1 MMARADEHEISS
13 ETVPTLYVVATPIGN
28 LRDLTLR
35 ALDVLRD
42 ADVVAAE
49 DTRVTQHLLD
59 HYGITKPLIAAH
71 EHNEHAAAE
80 RISGLLREGR
90 SVVLVSDAGTPGISD
105 PGAHIVAAA
114 RAAGMRIVPVPGA
127 NAAAA
132 ALSVCGCDARRFL
145 FYGFLPAQ
153 AGTRR
158 HALETLKALPF
169 ALVFHEAPHRVV
181 SMLTDMHSVFGGAR
195 RIVIARELT
204 KLFETVHQTTL
215 AEAAAWIDADANR
228 RRGEFVLIVEG
239 ADDTEDSV
247 DDEVERALA
256 LLLDELPISR
266 AVKLA
271 AALTGARRNHVY
283 QLALAM
289 QDTH

>member
-1 MMARADEHEISS
+1 
-13 ETVPTLYVVATPIGN
+13 VPTLYVVATPIGN

-59 HYGITKPLIAAH
+59 HYGIRKPLIAAH
-71 EHNEHAAAE
+71 EHNERAAAE
-80 RISGLLREGR
+80 RISSVLREGR
-90 SVVLVSDAGTPGISD
+90 SVALVSDAGTPGISD
-105 PGAHIVAAA
+105 PGTHIVAAV

-132 ALSVCGCDARRFL
+132 ALSVCGCDAQRFL

-158 HALETLKALPF
+158 RVLETLKALPF
-169 ALVFHEAPHRVV
+169 ALVFHEAPHRIAPT
-181 SMLTDMHSVFGGAR
+181 LADMHSVFGGAR
-195 RIVIARELT
+195 HIVIARELT

-215 AEAAAWIDADANR
+215 DAAAAWIDADANR

-239 ADDTEDSV
+239 ADETENIA
-247 DDEVERALA
+247 DDEVGRALA
-256 LLLDELPISR
+256 LLLDELPMSR

-289 QDTH
+289 QEAH

>member
-1 MMARADEHEISS
+1 M
-13 ETVPTLYVVATPIGN
+13 PTLYVVATPIGN

-59 HYGITKPLIAAH
+59 HYGISKPLIAAH
-71 EHNEHAAAE
+71 EHNERVAAE
-80 RISGLLREGR
+80 RISSVLREGR
-90 SVVLVSDAGTPGISD
+90 SVALVSDAGTPGISD
-105 PGAHIVAAA
+105 PGAHIVAAV

-132 ALSVCGCDARRFL
+132 ALSVCGCDARQFL

-153 AGTRR
+153 AGPRR
-158 HALETLKALPF
+158 RVLETLKALPF
-169 ALVFHEAPHRVV
+169 ALVFHEAPHRIAHALAD
-181 SMLTDMHSVFGGAR
+181 MLCVFGGAR

-215 AEAAAWIDADANR
+215 DAAAAWLDADANR

-239 ADDTEDSV
+239 ADEAKDIV

-256 LLLDELPISR
+256 LLLDELPMSR

-289 QDTH
+289 QDAH

>member
-1 MMARADEHEISS
+1 M
-13 ETVPTLYVVATPIGN
+13 PTLYVVATPIGN

-239 ADDTEDSV
+239 ADDTEDSA